1 MPENKSR
8 LVIALFAALVIALS
22 VPGVI
27 TSWHLV
33 KLHYKKPGRTL
44 ELMNKYPVLKPI
56 KKHIPDKY
64 LMGIGSGAS
73 ASDEYDPYDPE
84 ANEKAKKQA
93 AAQTKIKEDCDFN
106 KTWTCTGVDE
116 SKYSEIGGIGV
127 AVYGVAGYA
136 LLILLGIF
144 TLIQRPK
151 KPNIITYLIAL
162 GATLG
167 FAFSVYLTIV
177 ESSVLHQFCPH
188 CVKSAAYMAAIFTAV
203 AVQFLILRKEK

>member
-1 MPENKSR
+1 MSENKSR
-8 LVIALFAALVIALS
+8 LIIALFAAIIIALS

-44 ELMNKYPVLKPI
+44 ELMTKYPVLKPL
-56 KKHIPDKY
+56 KKYIPEKY
-64 LMGIGSGAS
+64 LMGI
-73 ASDEYDPYDPE
+73 ETKTIDPYDPE
-84 ANEKAKKQA
+84 ANEKAKKQ
-93 AAQTKIKEDCDFN
+93 QWELNREKEDCNIN
-106 KTWTCTGVDE
+106 KTWTCTGVDD
-116 SKYSEIGGIGV
+116 SKYSEIAGIGV

-136 LLILLGIF
+136 LLILLGLI

-167 FAFSVYLTIV
+167 FAFSAYLTAV
-177 ESSVLHQFCPH
+177 EAYELHQFCPH
-188 CVKSAAYMAAIFTAV
+188 CVKSAVYMAAIFTAV
-203 AVQFLILRKEK
+203 AVQFLILRKTKTI